1 MKAVISKVSSCFPSS
16 EAAQEEV
23 VGRDD
28 IVAQLA
34 ALQHKVDKVMEFSVF
49 NKKIM
54 IAIAGSNQ
62 GSSSKVSCKC

>member
-16 EAAQEEV
+16 EAEEEV

-34 ALQHKVDKVMEFSVF
+34 ALRHTV
-49 NKKIM
+49 NKIM
-54 IAIAGSNQ
+54 
-62 GSSSKVSCKC
+62 KCIEFTVWLELIVVTVNVVQVPII

>member
-34 ALQHKVDKVMEFSVF
+34 PLQRKVDKVMEFSVF
-49 NKKIM
+49 NKKVM
-54 IAIAGSNQ
+54 IGIADSNQ
-62 GSSSKVSCKC
+62 GSSSKVSCKR